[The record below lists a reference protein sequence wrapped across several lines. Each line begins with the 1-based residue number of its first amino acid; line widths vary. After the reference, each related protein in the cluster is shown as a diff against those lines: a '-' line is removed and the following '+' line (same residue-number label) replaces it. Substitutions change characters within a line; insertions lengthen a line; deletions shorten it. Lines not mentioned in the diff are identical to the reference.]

1 MSNDWIVWN
10 GGECPVPVGTLVD
23 IQYRDGELHYGMFA
37 YENSSSPER
46 DAGPAFWRNDGE
58 DNDIIAYRVVNPK
71 PAIERMD
78 MDVLR
83 EAKEIQA
90 ARQERKEFFDKLDKQ
105 GLLFETYLFAVMGRF
120 QCDADQAGKYIH
132 EYLKGE

>member
-1 MSNDWIVWN
+1 MSNTGNESNGWIPW
-10 GGECPVPVGTLVD
+10 GGRACGPDLGNDTLVEVRF
-23 IQYRDGELHYGMFA
+23 RDGEIGKDKIKVYHWAHSGKVA
-37 YENSSSPER
+37 
-46 DAGPAFWRNDGE
+46 
-58 DNDIIAYRVVNPK
+58 DIVAYRIVK
-71 PAIERMD
+71 PESAIERMD

>member
-1 MSNDWIVWN
+1 MSNDWIPWS
-10 GGECPVPVGTLVD
+10 GGECPVDATTKVEVRFL
-23 IQYRDGELHYGMFA
+23 DGGGASTA
-37 YENSSSPER
+37 YAACWTWEHMAYAG
-46 DAGPAFWRNDGE
+46 DAWGGN
-58 DNDIIAYRVVNPK
+58 ITAYRVVK
-71 PAIERMD
+71 PESAIERMD

-83 EAKEIQA
+83 EAKEIQE

>member
-1 MSNDWIVWN
+1 MSNDWIPWT
-10 GGECPVPVGTLVD
+10 GGKCPVDATTKVEVKF
-23 IQYRDGELHYGMFA
+23 RDGCLETGRAGDFSCCWSIYDEA
-37 YENSSSPER
+37 TR
-46 DAGPAFWRNDGE
+46 D
-58 DNDIIAYRVVNPK
+58 DIVAYRVVK
-71 PAIERMD
+71 SESAIERMD

>member
-1 MSNDWIVWN
+1 MSNAANESRRYNGWIPWY
-10 GGECPVPVGTLVD
+10 GGLCPVGSTD
-23 IQYRDGELHYGMFA
+23 IVEVEFKSGGCSKSLAFGYDWGHTGYYRD
-37 YENSSSPER
+37 
-46 DAGPAFWRNDGE
+46 
-58 DNDIIAYRVVNPK
+58 ITAYRVVK
-71 PAIERMD
+71 SESAIERMN

-90 ARQERKEFFDKLDKQ
+90 AKQERKEFFDKLDKQ